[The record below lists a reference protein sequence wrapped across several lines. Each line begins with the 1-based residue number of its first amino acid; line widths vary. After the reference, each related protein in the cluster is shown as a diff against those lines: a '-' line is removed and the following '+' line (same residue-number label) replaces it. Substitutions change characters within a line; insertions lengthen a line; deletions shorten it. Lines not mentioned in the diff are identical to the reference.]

1 MIRHLFLLFILPL
14 ALYAQKGR
22 IEGRIA
28 QKNNE
33 PIPFANVVINGTT
46 IGASTDFNGKFIITG
61 IDPGFYQLQISSVG
75 YKTLI
80 TQELQVINNRT
91 TNVEYYLEEQ
101 SYDLDQVVVTAERFV
116 KKEESPVSLRSIG
129 ISEIENSAGAN
140 RDIARIIQNYPGVA
154 AFPVANRNDII
165 VRGGASNE
173 SRFYVDDIEIPYINH
188 FATQGAS
195 GGTNGILNAD
205 LLREVN
211 FYAGAFPAN
220 RYNALSA
227 VFDFKTIDG
236 NTEKPRFKTTLGAS
250 ELSLTSDGPLSDKT
264 TYLVSVRRSYLQF
277 LFKALGLP
285 FLPTFN
291 DYQTKVKYRINTK
304 NEITFLSI
312 GALDVMKL
320 DTKIKNPT
328 ESQQYILN
336 FLPIYEQWN
345 YVIGTVYKHYEENGF
360 TTVVL
365 SRNMLNNRQYKY
377 VENIENP
384 SNKIIDY
391 QSREQEN
398 KLRIERTEKKYGYKI
413 NYGIQTELV
422 KYDNQSFLKLF
433 INNKVDTV
441 EFNSRLDLIKYGVF
455 AQISK
460 NYFSERLSLSL
471 GLRIDASPYS
481 LQTQN
486 LLKQLSP
493 RLSASFDLDEKWS
506 LNANSGIYYQLP
518 SYTILGY
525 KDNNNVLIN
534 KNNGVRYIQSIH
546 YITGISYLPNKNSK
560 ISLEGFI
567 KEYNYYPF
575 LLNDSIS
582 LAFKP
587 IDYGSVGNEPAN
599 ATSKGRALGTEFLLQ
614 TMLYQTINLSV
625 SYTYAVSQFKDKMN
639 VYRSTSWDN
648 RHILNL
654 TASKKFNKHWNLAIK
669 WRYAGGLPYTP
680 YDLDRSVQIA
690 AWDIQNR
697 PYIDYN
703 QINAKRFKPFHQ
715 LDLRV
720 EKRFLM
726 KKSDLRIY
734 LDIQNVYNFKSED
747 LPRITNLDK
756 QGQKMIDPNN
766 PTHYLLREIPSEGS
780 GTVLPTIG
788 LIFNF

>member
-1 MIRHLFLLFILPL
+1 M
-14 ALYAQKGR
+14 YAQKGR
-22 IEGRIA
+22 IEGRVT

-61 IDPGFYQLQISSVG
+61 IDPGFYQLKISSVG

-91 TNVEYYLEEQ
+91 TYVEFNLEEQ
-101 SYDLDQVVVTAERFV
+101 SYNLDQVIVTPEKFV
-116 KKEESPVSLRSIG
+116 KKVESPVSLRSIG

-154 AFPVANRNDII
+154 AFPVANRNHII
-165 VRGGASNE
+165 VRGGASSE

-205 LLREVN
+205 LLRDVN

-236 NTEKPRFKTTLGAS
+236 NTEKPKFRATLGAS

-264 TYLVSVRRSYLQF
+264 TYLISVRRSYLQF

-336 FLPIYEQWN
+336 YLPVYEQWN
-345 YVIGTVYKHYEENGF
+345 YAIGAVYKHFEENGY

-377 VENIENP
+377 FNNIENE

-391 QSREQEN
+391 TSREQEN
-398 KLRIERTEKKYGYKI
+398 KFRLEKTTKIHGYKI
-413 NYGIQTELV
+413 NYGVQAELA
-422 KYDNQSFLKLF
+422 KYDNQSFLKSF
-433 INNKVDTV
+433 INNNIDTI
-441 EFNSRLDLIKYGVF
+441 EFNSRLDLFKYGIF
-455 AQISK
+455 AQLSK
-460 NYFSERLSLSL
+460 KYFSERLSLSL
-471 GLRIDASPYS
+471 GLRTDASSYS
-481 LQTQN
+481 IQTQN
-486 LLKQLSP
+486 PLKQLSP
-493 RLSASFDLDEKWS
+493 RFSASFDLNEKWS
-506 LNANSGIYYQLP
+506 LNANWGIYYQLP
-518 SYTILGY
+518 SYTIMGY
-525 KDNNNVLIN
+525 KNKDDVFIN
-534 KNNGVRYIQSIH
+534 KMNGIRYIQAIH
-546 YITGISYLPNKNSK
+546 YISGVSYLPNKNTK
-560 ISLEGFI
+560 LSLEGFL
-567 KEYNYYPF
+567 KNYNYYPF

-599 ATSKGRALGTEFLLQ
+599 STSEGRAFGTEFLLQ
-614 TMLYQTINLSV
+614 TTLSQTINILV
-625 SYTYAVSQFKDKMN
+625 AYTYSISQFKDKLGD
-639 VYRSTSWDN
+639 YRSTSWDN
-648 RHILNL
+648 RHIFNL
-654 TASKKFNKHWNLAIK
+654 TASKKFNKHWNFAMK
-669 WRYAGGLPYTP
+669 WRFAGGLPYTP
-680 YDLDRSVQIA
+680 YDLNRSAQIA

-697 PYIDYN
+697 PYLDYN
-703 QINAKRFKPFHQ
+703 QLNAKRFKPFHQ
-715 LDLRV
+715 LDVRV

-734 LDIQNVYNFKSED
+734 LDIQNLYNFKSEE

-766 PTHYLLREIPSEGS
+766 SAKYLLREIPSEGS
-780 GTVLPTIG
+780 GTILPTIG